1 MARAVR
7 KMTEELVQA
16 SINFGY
22 WWGHMGATPRPGFV
36 RFWTFLLERG
46 TDSAR

>member
-22 WWGHMGATPRPGFV
+22 WWGHMGATPSQDIKAR
-36 RFWTFLLERG
+36 
-46 TDSAR
+46 SAP